1 MCWTPRGK
9 RSASHLKFNWW
20 HCLAFCSD
28 SITHIV
34 AENNSGSEVLEWLQV
49 QNIKASSQL
58 ELLDVSWLIESMGA
72 GKPVEMTGKHQL
84 VSVMVVIFFAPR
96 LMIRNMGCRINRPG
110 LDPRFPAYSLCD
122 LGQVTQLFWASVSS
136 STIEDSNSTT
146 WQDGCENEW
155 HNAKCSPHSLI
166 YST

>member
-1 MCWTPRGK
+1 M
-9 RSASHLKFNWW
+9 
-20 HCLAFCSD
+20 
-28 SITHIV
+28 

-96 LMIRNMGCRINRPG
+96 LMIRNMGCGINRPG

-122 LGQVTQLFWASVSS
+122 LGQVTQLF
-136 STIEDSNSTT
+136 
-146 WQDGCENEW
+146 
-155 HNAKCSPHSLI
+155 
-166 YST
+166 